1 MNVAITKFFAAIA
14 ALLQSLIGL
23 TEQIDQGI
31 GMLDVAV
38 KDAAKR
44 QKIRSAVDMKD
55 YAKDYAKQYAKRVAT
70 SDAEI
75 AAFRAQSPEHA
86 ASYDE
91 AYNEAILAIN
101 KRLGEDRKS
110 E

>member
-1 MNVAITKFFAAIA
+1 MNIAITKFFAAIA

-23 TEQIDQGI
+23 TEQIDQAI
-31 GMLDVAV
+31 GMMDVAV

-44 QKIRSAVDMKD
+44 QKIRSAVDMQD
-55 YAKDYAKQYAKRVAT
+55 YARNYAKEYAKRVAT
-70 SDAEI
+70 SEAEI

-91 AYNEAILAIN
+91 AYNEAIKAIN
-101 KRLGEDRKS
+101 RRLGEDKKPA
-110 E
+110 